1 MDNELNTLRHLFKH
15 IPALSSPSGQAIL
28 PFSIDYELD
37 PEKVEYFEGSE
48 SDALNQVLE
57 VCFSDRTRYNVTFE
71 QLDLNVNSR
80 ALAKLLTDNPEQPD
94 TSILSD
100 KPTETLPP
108 YMISERDRG
117 EYGNPFD
124 M

>member
-1 MDNELNTLRHLFKH
+1 M
-15 IPALSSPSGQAIL
+15 
-28 PFSIDYELD
+28 
-37 PEKVEYFEGSE
+37 V
-48 SDALNQVLE
+48 
-57 VCFSDRTRYNVTFE
+57 FE

-100 KPTETLPP
+100 KPTETLSPDI
-108 YMISERDRG
+108 ISEKDRG
-117 EYGNPFD
+117 EDGNPFD

>member
-1 MDNELNTLRHLFKH
+1 MDNELNTLQHLFKH

-57 VCFSDRTRYNVTFE
+57 VCFSDCTRYNVTLE
-71 QLDLNVNSR
+71 NGKTEYYNDINLPDHNPA
-80 ALAKLLTDNPEQPD
+80 ALVALVGIMEK
-94 TSILSD
+94 
-100 KPTETLPP
+100 
-108 YMISERDRG
+108 YFV
-117 EYGNPFD
+117 GNKV
-124 M
+124 